1 MIRIAALVEIWICVE
16 RINAMVTDKLLHR
29 LTELPNVVDATDA
42 PRGSHTQRQNRQ
54 QKRRQN
60 SKDGDDR
67 QKFNQSERWLS
78 IPALSKHNGFGQFNG
93 QKLT

>member
-1 MIRIAALVEIWICVE
+1 MFWIFTLVKVGICVE
-16 RINAMVTDKLLHR
+16 RINVIFTDKLLYR
-29 LTELPNVVDATDA
+29 LTKLPNVVDATGA
-42 PRGSHTQRQNRQ
+42 ASHSNATSQSRQ
-54 QKRRQN
+54 QKCRQN